1 MSYPQNERDPE
12 GPYQCSVCNKCFS
25 SYIALCIHMKTHSG
39 EKQLKCDIC
48 DKDFTNERNLLKHV
62 CSRYNETFLSGNDFK
77 KHTRFCNSE
86 ERQSIKGGNTVMSV
100 SSKQNDFRIAVN
112 NFFISLNYP
121 VECGRKVDTN
131 GNCF

>member
-1 MSYPQNERDPE
+1 
-12 GPYQCSVCNKCFS
+12 
-25 SYIALCIHMKTHSG
+25 MKTHSG

-86 ERQSIKGGNTVMSV
+86 ERQSIKGGNTPLIFGLQSTIFSLVLIILLSV
-100 SSKQNDFRIAVN
+100 EGKLIQMVT
-112 NFFISLNYP
+112 ISMIVSLP
-121 VECGRKVDTN
+121 HLKTQR
-131 GNCF
+131 

>member
-1 MSYPQNERDPE
+1 
-12 GPYQCSVCNKCFS
+12 
-25 SYIALCIHMKTHSG
+25 MKTHSG

-100 SSKQNDFRIAVN
+100 SSNQMIFGLQSTI
-112 NFFISLNYP
+112 FSLVLITLLS
-121 VECGRKVDTN
+121 VEGKLIQMETVSMIVSLPHWKTQR
-131 GNCF
+131 